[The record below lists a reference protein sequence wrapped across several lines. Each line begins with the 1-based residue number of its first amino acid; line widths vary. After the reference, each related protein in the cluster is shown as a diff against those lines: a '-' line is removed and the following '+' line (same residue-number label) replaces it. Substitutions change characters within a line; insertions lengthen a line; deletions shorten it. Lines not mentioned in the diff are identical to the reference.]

1 MLKKVD
7 NPTPKYMRPSDAP
20 PSLVLAGKHGS
31 TEIYDTKGAVTFV
44 IVKAFS
50 LLKWV
55 VIVYFPGKYA
65 ALPLIEKVASIF
77 G

>member
-31 TEIYDTKGAVTFV
+31 TEIYDTKGAVTWITCKGSSEA
-44 IVKAFS
+44 IVCHSFS
-50 LLKWV
+50 
-55 VIVYFPGKYA
+55 F
-65 ALPLIEKVASIF
+65 LP
-77 G
+77 